1 MPYLRYVISPTP
13 RPATRRQDA
22 ADATR
27 RALVDSATAL
37 FTESGYAGTSLDEVV
52 ARAQLTKGALYHH
65 YPGKQALFEA
75 VFERIESQAANA
87 IADAV
92 QRHRDPWERA
102 MAGVRT
108 FLDIC
113 TQPAYRRIVMQEG
126 PVALGFERWRETE
139 KRSTYGIVRGIVV
152 AVLEEYAVDES
163 FAETFTQVFF
173 GTMRAA
179 GVTVAEAPDVARAS
193 REVEIVIGAVLAGL
207 RNLAESGA
215 DLLDPDAVSHP
226 G

>member
-1 MPYLRYVISPTP
+1 
-13 RPATRRQDA
+13 
-22 ADATR
+22 
-27 RALVDSATAL
+27 
-37 FTESGYAGTSLDEVV
+37 
-52 ARAQLTKGALYHH
+52 
-65 YPGKQALFEA
+65 
-75 VFERIESQAANA
+75 
-87 IADAV
+87 
-92 QRHRDPWERA
+92 

-173 GTMRAA
+173 GTVRAA
-179 GVTVAEAPDVARAS
+179 GVTVAAAPDVARAS